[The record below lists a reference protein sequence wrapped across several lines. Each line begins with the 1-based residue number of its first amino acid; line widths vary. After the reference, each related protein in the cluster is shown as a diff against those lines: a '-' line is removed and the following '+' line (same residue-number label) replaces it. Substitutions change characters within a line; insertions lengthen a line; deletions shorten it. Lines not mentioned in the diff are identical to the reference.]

1 MEQEIQDV
9 SIKRIQEAMP
19 QLKGIENELIIDY
32 TEYTMPNDKHPI
44 HRYPIRFDGLYIGL
58 REKGKARFS
67 INLKEFEVGQNDL
80 VICSPDDLVQATL
93 DEDVHLVQ
101 SMIVS
106 SHFLKEMYISLNS
119 FMPFFAARKDQPVF
133 HLTDDEIK
141 EIKSFFIGIKN
152 AVEGNDYFRIDITKR
167 LLAAY
172 LYKLGSIIY
181 RHLPELQEEAAKP
194 LKREEI
200 LFKEFIRLVSEHH
213 RKERRVDF
221 YAERLFL
228 SPKHFSTVIK
238 KVSGKTA
245 GQWIDE
251 YVILEAKTLLKYSA
265 MSIQEIAYYMNFP
278 NPSFFGKYFKQYVG
292 LSPREFREDAK
303 ARYLGSSTHA

>member
-67 INLKEFEVGQNDL
+67 INLKEFEVGHNDL

-101 SMIVS
+101 SMVVS

-141 EIKSFFIGIKN
+141 EIKSFFIAIKN

-265 MSIQEIAYYMNFP
+265 MSIQEVAYYMNFP
-278 NPSFFGKYFKQYVG
+278 NPSFFGKYFRHPPG
-292 LSPREFREDAK
+292 MSPSEYK
-303 ARYLGSSTHA
+303 VQM

>member
-19 QLKGIENELIIDY
+19 QVKGIDSELIVDY
-32 TEYTMPNDKHPI
+32 KEVLVPESKHPI
-44 HRYPIRFDGLYIGL
+44 HKYPIRMDGLFIGI
-58 REKGKARFS
+58 REKGRVRFS
-67 INLKEFEVGQNDL
+67 INLKEFEVSSNDL
-80 VICSPDDLVQATL
+80 VICSPGDLMQVSPENGL
-93 DEDVHLVQ
+93 HLSQ
-101 SMIVS
+101 NIIVS
-106 SHFLKEMYISLNS
+106 SQFLKEMYISLNS
-119 FMPFFAARKDQPVF
+119 FIPFFASQKEHPVF
-133 HLTDDEIK
+133 HLTDNEVEELKKYFMTIK
-141 EIKSFFIGIKN
+141 ET
-152 AVEGNDYFRIDITKR
+152 VEGDDYFRINITKR

-172 LYKLGSIIY
+172 LYKLGSILY
-181 RHLPELQEEAAKP
+181 RHRPELQAEASKP

-221 YAERLFL
+221 YAEKLFL

-265 MSIQEIAYYMNFP
+265 MSIQEVAYYMTFP
-278 NPSFFGKYFKQYVG
+278 NPSFFGKYFKHHTG
-292 LSPREFREDAK
+292 MSPSEYK
-303 ARYLGSSTHA
+303 SQI

>member
-67 INLKEFEVGQNDL
+67 INLKEFEVGHNDL

-119 FMPFFAARKDQPVF
+119 FMPFFATRKEHPVF
-133 HLTDDEIK
+133 HLKDNEVNELK
-141 EIKSFFIGIKN
+141 EYFKLILDTVN
-152 AVEGNDYFRIDITKR
+152 HEEDYFRTDTTKR

-172 LYKLGSIIY
+172 LYKLGSILY
-181 RHLPELQEEAAKP
+181 RHYPELQQEANKP
-194 LKREEI
+194 LKREET
-200 LFKEFIRLVSEHH
+200 LFKQFIKLVSENH

-221 YAERLFL
+221 YAEQLFL

-251 YVILEAKTLLKYSA
+251 YVILEAKTLLKYSS
-265 MSIQEIAYYMNFP
+265 MSIQEVAYYMNFP
-278 NPSFFGKYFKQYVG
+278 NPSFFGKYFKQHTG
-292 LSPREFREDAK
+292 MSPSDYK
-303 ARYLGSSTHA
+303 TQL

>member
-9 SIKRIQEAMP
+9 SIQRIQETIP
-19 QLKGIENELIIDY
+19 QLLGIPNELIIDN
-32 TEYTMPNDKHPI
+32 TEYTMPDDKHPI
-44 HRYPIRFDGLYIGL
+44 HRYPIRFDELYIGL

-67 INLKEFEVGQNDL
+67 INLKEFEANTHDL
-80 VICSPDDLVQATL
+80 VICSPGDLVQVTL
-93 DEDVHLVQ
+93 SGDVHLVQ
-101 SMIVS
+101 SMVIS

-119 FMPFFAARKDQPVF
+119 FMPFFASQKDHPVF
-133 HLTDDEIK
+133 HMTDGEMEELKSYFLLIK
-141 EIKSFFIGIKN
+141 ETVG
-152 AVEGNDYFRIDITKR
+152 GDDYFRSDITKR

-172 LYKLGSIIY
+172 LYKLGSILY
-181 RHLPELQEEAAKP
+181 RHRPELQAEAAKP

-221 YAERLFL
+221 YAELLFL

-251 YVILEAKTLLKYSA
+251 YVVLEAKTLLKYSA
-265 MSIQEIAYYMNFP
+265 MSIQEVAYYMNFP
-278 NPSFFGKYFKQYVG
+278 NPSFFGKYFKQHTG
-292 LSPREFREDAK
+292 MSPSEYK
-303 ARYLGSSTHA
+303 AQM

>member
-9 SIKRIQEAMP
+9 SIQRIQEAIP
-19 QLKGIENELIIDY
+19 QLLGIDNKLLIDY
-32 TEYTMPNDKHPI
+32 TEYSMPNDKHPI

-67 INLKEFEVGQNDL
+67 INLKEFEVGHNDL
-80 VICSPDDLVQATL
+80 VICPPGDLVQAKL
-93 DEDVHLVQ
+93 QDGSHLVQ
-101 SMIVS
+101 SMMVS
-106 SHFLKEMYISLNS
+106 SHFLKDMYISLNS
-119 FMPFFAARKDQPVF
+119 FMPFFASQKEHPVF
-133 HLTDDEIK
+133 HLTDGEM
-141 EIKSFFIGIKN
+141 EGLKSYFNMIRST
-152 AVEGNDYFRIDITKR
+152 VESDDYFRLDITKR

-172 LYKLGSIIY
+172 LYKLGSILY
-181 RHLPELQEEAAKP
+181 RHRPEFQAEASKP

-221 YAERLFL
+221 YAELLFL

-238 KVSGKTA
+238 KASGKTA

-251 YVILEAKTLLKYSA
+251 YVVLEAKTLLKYSA
-265 MSIQEIAYYMNFP
+265 MSIQEVAYYMNFP
-278 NPSFFGKYFKQYVG
+278 NPSFFGKYFKQHTG
-292 LSPREFREDAK
+292 MSPSEYK
-303 ARYLGSSTHA
+303 AQM

>member
-1 MEQEIQDV
+1 MGQEIQDV

-67 INLKEFEVGQNDL
+67 INLKEFEVGHNDL

-278 NPSFFGKYFKQYVG
+278 NPSFFGKYFRHHTNM
-292 LSPREFREDAK
+292 SPSEYK
-303 ARYLGSSTHA
+303 TQM

>member
-1 MEQEIQDV
+1 
-9 SIKRIQEAMP
+9 
-19 QLKGIENELIIDY
+19 
-32 TEYTMPNDKHPI
+32 MPNDKHPI

-67 INLKEFEVGQNDL
+67 INLKEFEVGANDL
-80 VICSPDDLVQATL
+80 VICSPDDLVQANL
-93 DEDVHLVQ
+93 QDGIHLVQ
-101 SMIVS
+101 SMVVS

-119 FMPFFAARKDQPVF
+119 FMPFFAARKDHPVF
-133 HLTDDEIK
+133 HLTDDEVKELKSYFMLIK
-141 EIKSFFIGIKN
+141 ENVVSD
-152 AVEGNDYFRIDITKR
+152 DYFRLDTTKR

-172 LYKLGSIIY
+172 LYKLGSILY
-181 RHLPELQEEAAKP
+181 RHRPELQAEASKP

-221 YAERLFL
+221 YAELLFL

-251 YVILEAKTLLKYSA
+251 YVVLEAKTLLKYSA
-265 MSIQEIAYYMNFP
+265 MSIQEVAYYMNFP
-278 NPSFFGKYFKQYVG
+278 NPSFFGKYFKQHTG
-292 LSPREFREDAK
+292 MSPSEYK
-303 ARYLGSSTHA
+303 TQM

>member
-32 TEYTMPNDKHPI
+32 TEYKMPNDKHPI

-67 INLKEFEVGQNDL
+67 INLKEFEVDHNDL
-80 VICSPDDLVQATL
+80 VICSPNDLVQATL
-93 DEDVHLVQ
+93 HEDIHLVQ

-119 FMPFFAARKDQPVF
+119 FMPFFAARKDHPVL
-133 HLTDDEIK
+133 HLTDSEMEELKAYFLLIK
-141 EIKSFFIGIKN
+141 DNIEKD
-152 AVEGNDYFRIDITKR
+152 DYFRADIIKR

-172 LYKLGSIIY
+172 LYKLGSILY
-181 RHLPELQEEAAKP
+181 RHRPELQEEAAKP

-221 YAERLFL
+221 YAERMFL
-228 SPKHFSTVIK
+228 SSKHFSTVIK

-265 MSIQEIAYYMNFP
+265 MSIQEISYYMNFP
-278 NPSFFGKYFKQYVG
+278 NPSFFGKYFRHHTG
-292 LSPREFREDAK
+292 MSPSEYK
-303 ARYLGSSTHA
+303 TQM

>member
-9 SIKRIQEAMP
+9 SIKRIQEVMP
-19 QLKGIENELIIDY
+19 NVKGIDNDLIIDY
-32 TEYTMPNDKHPI
+32 NEFMVPESRHPI
-44 HRYPIRFDGLYIGL
+44 HKFPIRLDGLFIGL
-58 REKGKARFS
+58 REKGNVLFN
-67 INLKEFEVGQNDL
+67 INLKEFKVGPNDL
-80 VICSPDDLVQATL
+80 VICSPGDLMQARS
-93 DEDVHLVQ
+93 EDGVHLSQ
-101 SMIVS
+101 IMMVS

-119 FMPFFAARKDQPVF
+119 FMPFFASQKEHPVF
-133 HLTDDEIK
+133 HLTDE
-141 EIKSFFIGIKN
+141 EMTELKN
-152 AVEGNDYFRIDITKR
+152 YFMAIQKTVDSDDYFRIDITKR

-172 LYKLGSIIY
+172 LYKLGSILY
-181 RHLPELQEEAAKP
+181 RHRPELQAEAAKP

-221 YAERLFL
+221 YAEQLFL

-251 YVILEAKTLLKYSA
+251 YVILEAKTLLKYSV
-265 MSIQEIAYYMNFP
+265 MSIQEVAYYMNFP
-278 NPSFFGKYFKQYVG
+278 NPSFFGKYFKQHTG
-292 LSPREFREDAK
+292 MSPSEYK
-303 ARYLGSSTHA
+303 AQM

>member
-67 INLKEFEVGQNDL
+67 INLKEFEVGHNDL

-93 DEDVHLVQ
+93 HEDVHLVQ

-106 SHFLKEMYISLNS
+106 SPFLKEMYINLNS

-278 NPSFFGKYFKQYVG
+278 NPSFFGKYFRHHTG
-292 LSPREFREDAK
+292 MSPSEYK
-303 ARYLGSSTHA
+303 TQM

>member
-9 SIKRIQEAMP
+9 SIKRIQEAIP
-19 QLKGIENELIIDY
+19 LLKGIENDLIIDY
-32 TEYTMPNDKHPI
+32 TEYMMPNDKHPI

-58 REKGKARFS
+58 REKGQARFS
-67 INLKEFEVGQNDL
+67 INLKEFDVSSNDL
-80 VICSPDDLVQATL
+80 VICSPGDLVQASLQDGT
-93 DEDVHLVQ
+93 HLVQ
-101 SMIVS
+101 SMMVS

-119 FMPFFAARKDQPVF
+119 FMPFFASQKEHPVF
-133 HLTDDEIK
+133 HLTENEVEELKSYFLLIK
-141 EIKSFFIGIKN
+141 DNVTSD
-152 AVEGNDYFRIDITKR
+152 DYFRADTTKR

-172 LYKLGSIIY
+172 LYKLGSILY
-181 RHLPELQEEAAKP
+181 RHRPELQAEAAKP

-200 LFKEFIRLVSEHH
+200 LFKEFIRLVGEYH

-221 YAERLFL
+221 YAEQLFL

-245 GQWIDE
+245 GQWIDD

-265 MSIQEIAYYMNFP
+265 MSIQEVAYYMNFP
-278 NPSFFGKYFKQYVG
+278 NPSFFGKYFKHHTG
-292 LSPREFREDAK
+292 MSPSEYK
-303 ARYLGSSTHA
+303 AQM